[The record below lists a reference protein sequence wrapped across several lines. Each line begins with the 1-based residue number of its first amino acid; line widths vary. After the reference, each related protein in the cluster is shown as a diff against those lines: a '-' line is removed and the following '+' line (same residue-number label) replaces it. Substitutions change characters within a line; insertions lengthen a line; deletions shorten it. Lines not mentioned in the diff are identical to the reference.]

1 MKVELC
7 VEGMN
12 TLVRADLKDT
22 LKSLRDDLKRR
33 KAGGTLAIFHN
44 NQVEDIRELQRHVDA
59 FRLVLKYY
67 GEE

>member
-12 TLVRADLKDT
+12 TLVRVDLKST
-22 LKSLRDDLKRR
+22 LSNLKMDLKRR
-33 KAGGTLAIFHN
+33 KAGGTLAIFHS
-44 NQVEDIRELQRHVDA
+44 NQAEDIRELQRHVDA

-67 GEE
+67 GEA